1 MIGYIRYGILLGTL
15 LLFSTK
21 GVSQSISVNVDPFEK
36 VIISPH
42 IKVRFVEGDHE
53 AVSIDETRVDP
64 EKIKIKV
71 IGRTLRIYLDGA
83 KFLTRKERVYSKYG
97 KNKIPRYSGTEV
109 IATLNYKRLKK
120 LSVRGEQT
128 MIFQSSLKQNRLRL
142 RVYGESKVV
151 LDSVDLGTLRV
162 SIYGEGD
169 LTVKSGVIGRQRYI
183 AFGKSTV
190 NTVSTDNSKSKVT
203 AFGEGTFKF
212 NVRKKL
218 KVTAYGEALV
228 EYDGSPNVNRGIII
242 GKAKI
247 RKIKNPQ

>member
-1 MIGYIRYGILLGTL
+1 MIDYIRYGILLSTF
-15 LLFSTK
+15 LFFSGK
-21 GVSQSISVNVDPFEK
+21 GVSQSISANVDPFEK

-53 AVSIDETRVDP
+53 TVNIDDMSVDP
-64 EKIKIKV
+64 EKIRIKV

-83 KFLTRKERVYSKYG
+83 KFLTRKEKVYSKYK

-109 IATLNYKRLKK
+109 IATINYKRLKK
-120 LSVRGEQT
+120 ISVRGEQT
-128 MIFQSSLKQNRLRL
+128 MICQSPLKQDRFRLW
-142 RVYGESKVV
+142 VYGESKVV
-151 LDSVDLGTLRV
+151 LDSVDLGTLRA

-183 AFGKSTV
+183 AFGKSSV
-190 NTVSTDNSKSKVT
+190 NTVATDNRKSKVT

-247 RKIKNPQ
+247 RKIKDSH